1 MSDPVSIGEFV
12 RTRTTAVGPCRT
24 FIAVEIPDET
34 RRELQ
39 RVVAETRG
47 TGSSTRGV
55 RWTRPEGWHL
65 TLMFLGEIGPDEVD
79 VACETSRRV
88 AFQAKPF
95 VARVGG
101 WGAFPSDERPKVLW
115 AGLVTGADEL
125 SGLAASLRRE
135 LVGAGFAAES
145 RPFHP
150 HLTLARVNDAREG
163 SRLVGALR
171 KRKLD
176 AQAFGVDRLVVFRS
190 ELGRGGAR
198 YTPLEE
204 CPLGGAGSAPPESL
218 RPE

>member
-47 TGSSTRGV
+47 AESSTRGV

-88 AFQAKPF
+88 ASQAKPF